1 MNKYLVT
8 AILFGGIFFMSA
20 ISAGTY
26 IEYKNE
32 LPILNLSLMPTVGEQ
47 THHIRIGEEVRL
59 GGITMY
65 IEAGGMTNGY
75 SYETGYKYK
84 KGNWTIKGK
93 YEGKD
98 SGFTKSKLQTEI
110 RYNF

>member
-1 MNKYLVT
+1 MNKLILASLLLPLT
-8 AILFGGIFFMSA
+8 A
-20 ISAGTY
+20 SAGTY

-47 THHIRIGEEVRL
+47 THHIRIGEEVTL
-59 GGITMY
+59 SGITMY

-98 SGFTKSKLQTEI
+98 SGFNRSKLQTEI